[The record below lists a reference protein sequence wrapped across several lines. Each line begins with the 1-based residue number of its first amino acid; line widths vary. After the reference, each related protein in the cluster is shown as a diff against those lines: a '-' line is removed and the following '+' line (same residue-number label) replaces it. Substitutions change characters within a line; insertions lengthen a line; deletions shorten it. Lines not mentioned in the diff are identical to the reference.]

1 MKKIT
6 LLTIVFVL
14 AMATIN
20 AQECLFFYPKTK
32 GAVLEYKNYDKKNAL
47 TGMSRHKVTEI
58 SQDGGSVTAVI
69 EVEAFDKKEKP
80 VGKNELTVKCQ
91 DGIYYVD
98 MKNYV
103 SPETLAAYKD
113 MDVKVETDNL
123 QIPASLKPGDVLKD
137 GSITITISNAGMKLM
152 TLKTTITNRK
162 VESKEQVTTEA
173 GTFDCY
179 KISSLVTSKSI
190 MTVKINTIEWYS
202 KDNGMIKSESYSD
215 NKLAG
220 STVLTA
226 IK

>member
-1 MKKIT
+1 MKKIIT
-6 LLTIVFVL
+6 LTVGCILTL
-14 AMATIN
+14 ATLH

-32 GAVLEYKNYDKKNAL
+32 GSVLEYKNYDKKNAL
-47 TGMSRHKVTEI
+47 TGISRHKVIEI
-58 SQDGGSVTAVI
+58 IQNPGMVTAVI
-69 EVEAFDKKEKP
+69 EVEAFDKKEKTL
-80 VGKNELTVKCQ
+80 GKNELTVKCQ

-113 MDVKVETDNL
+113 MDVKVETENL
-123 QIPASLKPGDVLKD
+123 QIPASIKPGDVLKD

-152 TLKTTITNRK
+152 TLTTTISNRK
-162 VESKEQVTTEA
+162 VEAKEQVTTEA

-179 KISSLVTSKSI
+179 KISSLITSKSI
-190 MTVKINTIEWYS
+190 MTIKINSIEWYS

-215 NKLAG
+215 NKLVG
-220 STVLTA
+220 STVLSS